1 MFCYFIFFFCRLNI
15 NNVVIGII
23 DQPVIN
29 EDGCNLSALGDKYLP
44 ASYVKLVE
52 STGARVVPIPFD
64 APLEKLEELFNSVNG
79 IIFPGGDADFTPGTL
94 FYNNAQYLFNLT
106 IAANDAGDYFPL
118 IGICQGMEVSN
129 YLMNICICLINL
141 NIIDVNCYDGKF
153 SM

>member
-1 MFCYFIFFFCRLNI
+1 MLHYTYLFVLLLYCCSLNI
-15 NNVVIGII
+15 NDVVIGII

-64 APLEKLEELFNSVNG
+64 APLEKLEELFYSVNG

-118 IGICQGMEVSN
+118 IGICQGMEVS
-129 YLMNICICLINL
+129 YKLVIYSF
-141 NIIDVNCYDGKF
+141 D
-153 SM
+153 